1 MKAIVGE
8 EVLQLP
14 PFPKRRNVEEF
25 VSSIERKVEEFSQ
38 RNEHR
43 LLLVFQTGRSQ
54 AEVASAAVEA
64 DINGNIA
71 SDGIF
76 SVHADNV
83 RWNRMPRFLIS
94 LLKIPHPKHLICF
107 LASGKRKKSE
117 VFEDT
122 SQKKSPFFIQNLNL
136 LIFRECVIPIL

>member
-1 MKAIVGE
+1 MKRKMKAIVGE

-14 PFPKRRNVEEF
+14 PFPQKADVEEF

-94 LLKIPHPKHLICF
+94 LLKIPHPQAPDLFSSIWKT
-107 LASGKRKKSE
+107 KKE
-117 VFEDT
+117 
-122 SQKKSPFFIQNLNL
+122 
-136 LIFRECVIPIL
+136 

>member
-1 MKAIVGE
+1 MQAIIGG

-14 PFPKRRNVEEF
+14 PFPKKADVEEF
-25 VSSIERKVEEFSQ
+25 VSTIERKVEEFYQ

-54 AEVASAAVEA
+54 AEVVSAALEA
-64 DINGNIA
+64 GGINGNIA

-83 RWNRMPRFLIS
+83 SWNRMPRFLVS
-94 LLKIPHPKHLICF
+94 LLKIPPSQAPDLFSSIW
-107 LASGKRKKSE
+107 KRKDNE

-122 SQKKSPFFIQNLNL
+122 S
-136 LIFRECVIPIL
+136 